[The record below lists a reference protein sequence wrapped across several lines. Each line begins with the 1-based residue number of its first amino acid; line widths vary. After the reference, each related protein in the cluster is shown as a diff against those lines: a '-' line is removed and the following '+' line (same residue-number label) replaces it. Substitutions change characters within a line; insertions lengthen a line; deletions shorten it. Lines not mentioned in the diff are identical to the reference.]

1 MLASL
6 LLAASVVGSGS
17 RPASV
22 PVRIPTLG
30 DTIALE
36 SLVRNAAKPIAARH
50 VVLQSIA
57 IVGNRAI
64 VDWYARRMH
73 GAIEGGG
80 SIVAREHAGIWS
92 LLGKSDNYPDLN
104 ALKRID
110 PRLSRSRARAILA
123 RYRLGVTLAGCNAN
137 TTCRTTRER
146 ITAVVVLDALNK
158 REFAIAPVIWPIATA
173 GRFALVD
180 WTEGEGGGE
189 ALLRSERGQWRIL
202 TMGGGSMASTSALE
216 PEGMSAKTARRL
228 VQHVIAGESAPDL
241 PCAPTLRCTKRERE
255 VRIAFSRY
263 VTSKRRS
270 RSHPIYHDISIAE
283 AFAVA
288 DYSIGAS
295 RGQALL
301 RLRNGSWRIL
311 ANGPEW
317 IADSGLLVRSFGV
330 PPADAMRLE
339 RQIIDAE
346 EREGQK

>member
-1 MLASL
+1 MLGSLVLVASI
-6 LLAASVVGSGS
+6 VGLGS

-22 PVRIPTLG
+22 PIRIPTLG
-30 DTIALE
+30 DTVALE
-36 SLVRNAAKPIAARH
+36 SLVRNAAKPIAARY
-50 VVLQSIA
+50 VVLQDIA

-64 VDWYARRMH
+64 VDWYARQIH

-80 SIVAREHAGIWS
+80 SIVARERAGVWS
-92 LLGKSDNYPDLN
+92 LIGKSDNYPDLKT
-104 ALKRID
+104 LKRID
-110 PRLSRSRARAILA
+110 PRLSRFRARAILK
-123 RYRLGVTLAGCNAN
+123 RYRLGVTLAGCNQN
-137 TTCRTTRER
+137 TTCSTTRER
-146 ITAVVVLDALNK
+146 ITAVVVRDALD
-158 REFAIAPVIWPIATA
+158 EQDFVIAPVVWPIAIA
-173 GRFALVD
+173 GGFALVD

-228 VQHVIAGESAPDL
+228 VQQVIAGEKAPDL
-241 PCAPTLRCTKRERE
+241 PCAPTLRCAKRERE

-263 VTSKRRS
+263 VRSQRRLRS
-270 RSHPIYHDISIAE
+270 RTIYHTISIAGT
-283 AFAVA
+283 FAVA

-301 RLRNGSWRIL
+301 RLGNGSWRIL
-311 ANGPEW
+311 ADGREW

-330 PPADAMRLE
+330 PPADAVRLE

-346 EREGQK
+346 ERETHK

>member
-6 LLAASVVGSGS
+6 FLAASIGGPGS
-17 RPASV
+17 RPASLRI
-22 PVRIPTLG
+22 RIPTLG

-36 SLVRNAAKPIAARH
+36 SFVRNAAKPIAARH

-92 LLGKSDNYPDLN
+92 FLGKSDNYLDLRS
-104 ALKRID
+104 LQRID
-110 PRLSRSRARAILA
+110 PRLSRSRARAMLA
-123 RYRLGVTLAGCNAN
+123 RYRIGVMLIRCNSN
-137 TTCRTTRER
+137 TPCSTMRES
-146 ITAVVVLDALNK
+146 ITKAVVLNALNNQG
-158 REFAIAPVIWPIATA
+158 FGIAPIVWPIATA

-189 ALLRSERGQWRIL
+189 ALLRSDLGRWRIL

-216 PEGMSAKTARRL
+216 PEGMSAKTARSL
-228 VQHVIAGESAPDL
+228 VHQIIAGESAPDL
-241 PCAPTLRCTKRERE
+241 PCSPTFRCIKRERE

-263 VTSKRRS
+263 VRS
-270 RSHPIYHDISIAE
+270 QRQSNFHPIYHNISIADTY
-283 AFAVA
+283 AVV

-301 RLRNGSWRIL
+301 RLREGSWRIL
-311 ANGPEW
+311 ADGPEW

-339 RQIIDAE
+339 RQIIDAA
-346 EREGQK
+346 ERAGNK